1 VSDWASAAACTG
13 VDMTPWYP
21 EQGQSGA
28 EAKAVC
34 AGCPCIRACAVDS
47 VTRSKIH
54 YASADGIRAG
64 MGGALRRVMIRAVD
78 DCKHEPQAE
87 CHDPGCV
94 FCSTFRAHLAALHE
108 GVRLRLDSNGDGATH
123 GRKSTGARGCTCA
136 SCRFARSTIGQRLS
150 VHVDVVL
157 WFEWLLSP
165 IAEHEGAAPSSTADF
180 AALAEEHAEVLL
192 AIAKAA
198 ATRMLVA
205 A

>member
-1 VSDWASAAACTG
+1 V
-13 VDMTPWYP
+13 
-21 EQGQSGA
+21 
-28 EAKAVC
+28 
-34 AGCPCIRACAVDS
+34 
-47 VTRSKIH
+47 H

-64 MGGALRRVMIRAVD
+64 MGGALRRVMIRAVA
-78 DCKHEPQAE
+78 DCDHPPLVE

-165 IAEHEGAAPSSTADF
+165 VAGARRHGPVV
-180 AALAEEHAEVLL
+180 H
-192 AIAKAA
+192 
-198 ATRMLVA
+198 R
-205 A
+205 